1 MKGFVV
7 TVMTLLVPTQE
18 VALPQ
23 QMTISE
29 IAQATGVSTK
39 EIEKLNP
46 KISKEKIHFD
56 TIRIPNKHVHR
67 VQPDEQLSHIL
78 KRYHLTEKELQN
90 YNPHFHSLQ
99 TNQWLALSPKGLAI
113 LFEPQLT
120 KNPQIEQRPLH
131 TLQQPQK
138 HSHKTRTRS
147 EKQNKAHHHVKNDKP
162 IQPVLPFVPNKV
174 ISLPK
179 HNVPINLYTQGQCTF
194 YAFQRR
200 LELNSP
206 ISNLWGDAKYWGDQ
220 ARYQGFVVNNIPQL
234 GAILVTKEG
243 VYGHV
248 AIVEKILPTHIVV
261 SEMNW
266 IAPYVVNQR
275 IIHDF
280 NQYDYIH

>member
-1 MKGFVV
+1 MKGFIV

-18 VALPQ
+18 VALPE

-46 KISKEKIHFD
+46 KISKEKVHFD
-56 TIRIPNKHVHR
+56 SIRFPNKHVHR
-67 VQPDEQLSHIL
+67 VQTDEQLSHIL
-78 KRYHLTEKELQN
+78 KRYRLTEKEFQN
-90 YNPHFHSLQ
+90 YNPHFHALQ

-113 LFEPQLT
+113 LFKPQLT
-120 KNPQIEQRPLH
+120 KNPQIEQRSLH
-131 TLQQPQK
+131 TLQQSQNYARK
-138 HSHKTRTRS
+138 QRTRRV
-147 EKQNKAHHHVKNDKP
+147 EQKKKTHAKNDKL
-162 IQPVLPFVPNKV
+162 IQPVLPYVPNKV
-174 ISLPK
+174 IPLPK
-179 HNVPINLYTQGQCTF
+179 HNAAINLYTQGQCTF

-200 LELNSP
+200 LELNAP

-220 ARYQGFVVNNIPQL
+220 ARNQGFVVNNTPQL
-234 GAILVTKEG
+234 GAILVTKED

-248 AIVEKILPTHIVV
+248 AIVEKILPTHIIV

-275 IIHDF
+275 FIHDF
-280 NQYDYIH
+280 KQYDYIH